1 MLLVQVIYLKL
12 QHQYPAMNSTFL
24 NKSFPLLDS
33 KKDRYF
39 LILFC
44 FAFSVLFI
52 NLFVP
57 FNINRWFSD
66 SALVQ
71 FLRLS
76 SYGFVVALVL
86 LFSQFP
92 LRNLFGVNSF
102 SIKSFA
108 LWFTLEISTTSLV
121 YIFLYGNPLGNFVN
135 DFFFSLRYTFLGIA
149 LPYSVALLIIY
160 YKTQRSELKELKGIK
175 IETSGLVSF
184 KDEYDKIRFSAPA
197 DHIIMLE
204 STDNYV
210 SVYYLANGKE
220 QRTLVRNSLKNLE
233 SELAEK
239 GFIRC
244 HRSFIVNSRNIGF
257 VEKKGKKILIRMQ
270 HADKVIPVSEKYS
283 SRFLSFLS

>member
-1 MLLVQVIYLKL
+1 
-12 QHQYPAMNSTFL
+12 MNLTFL

-66 SALVQ
+66 SALIQ

-76 SYGFVVALVL
+76 SYGFVVAIVL

-92 LRNLFGVNSF
+92 LRKFFGVQAF
-102 SIKSFA
+102 RVKTFA
-108 LWFTLEISTTSLV
+108 LWFVLEISTTSLV
-121 YIFLYGNPLGNFVN
+121 YIFLYGNPVGNFVN

-149 LPYSVALLIIY
+149 LPYSVALLFIY
-160 YKTQRSELKELKGIK
+160 YKTQRSELKELKDTK
-175 IETSGLVSF
+175 NEASGLISF
-184 KDEYDKIRFSAPA
+184 KDEYEKIRFSAPA
-197 DHIIMLE
+197 DHVILLE

-210 SVYYLANGKE
+210 SVYYLADGKE
-220 QRTLVRNSLKNLE
+220 QRTLIRNSLKNFE
-233 SELAEK
+233 SELEK
-239 GFIRC
+239 RGFIRC
-244 HRSFIVNSRNIGF
+244 HRSFIVNSRNIEF

-270 HADKVIPVSEKYS
+270 HTDKVIPVSEKYS